1 MKFRFYIFFILTTI
15 PALFSAV
22 QAQTPGKTSFN
33 LFHPVPAQ
41 YMRDMET
48 DRPDVTE
55 SPYTLDAGH
64 ILYEADFIRLEREK
78 GEMSEQHT
86 NLFNKGNLKLGITSS
101 TAFQFGF
108 ETFVWQKERAEDGEI
123 TKGHGIGDITLR
135 IKQNIVGN
143 NGGNFILAIL
153 PYVKIPTAKYT
164 EDSKY
169 EGGIIVPMMVR
180 LPGEWRLAGQ
190 VEAERLYNSDA
201 HAMHTELL
209 QSLTISHELFKNLDG
224 IAETYYTYD
233 FNAHHWSN
241 FLNASAQLK
250 ISPNFALDA
259 GLNYGLQTD
268 AMKSYFMGTSF
279 RF

>member
-64 ILYEADFIRLEREK
+64 IQYETDLLRHEREK
-78 GEMSEQHT
+78 GERGEQQT
-86 NLFNKGNLKLGITSS
+86 NYFNKGNLKLGLTSS

-108 ETFVWQKERAEDGEI
+108 ETFVWQKERADDGEI

-135 IKQNIVGN
+135 IKQNILGN
-143 NGGNFILAIL
+143 NGGNFILAVL
-153 PYVKIPTAKYT
+153 PYVKIPAAKYT
-164 EDSKY
+164 DDSKC
-169 EGGIIVPMMVR
+169 EGGIIVPMMVK

-190 VEAERLYNSDA
+190 LEADRLYNGDA

>member
-1 MKFRFYIFFILTTI
+1 MNFKFYLFSILTTI
-15 PALFSAV
+15 PAFFSTL
-22 QAQTPGKTSFN
+22 QAQTTSKTSFN

-55 SPYTLDAGH
+55 SPYTVDVGH
-64 ILYEADFIRLEREK
+64 IQYETDFMRHEREK
-78 GEMSEQHT
+78 GEMGEQHT
-86 NLFNKGNLKLGITSS
+86 NFFNKGNLKVGLTSS
-101 TAFQFGF
+101 TALQFGF
-108 ETFVWQKERAEDGEI
+108 ETFVWQKETAEDGEV
-123 TKGHGIGDITLR
+123 TKGHGIGDITFR
-135 IKQNIVGN
+135 IKQNILGN
-143 NGGNFILAIL
+143 NGGNFILAVL

-164 EDSKY
+164 DESKY
-169 EGGIIVPMMVR
+169 EGGIIVPMMVK

-190 VEAERLYNSDA
+190 VEADRLYDSDA
-201 HAMHTELL
+201 HAMHTSLL
-209 QSLTISHELFKNLDG
+209 QSLTISHELVKNLDG

-250 ISPNFALDA
+250 ISTNFALDA

-268 AMKSYFMGTSF
+268 AMKTYFMGTSF